1 MIFIVPVKSV
11 FQGALTE
18 ARSSKHGAA
27 LDFDQVTKVFPD
39 GTHALDEVSFALDRG
54 EFVSV
59 VGASGCGKST
69 LLRIAS
75 GLLPASGGS
84 YSLADEN
91 LGYVFQDAT
100 LLPWRTVQ
108 NNVELF
114 AELHDIPSQERAA
127 LALDAIDLVGL
138 TGFEGHHPRRLSG
151 GMKMRVSLARSLT
164 LSPKL
169 FLFDEPFAALDEMTR
184 ERMADELLRL
194 FASENFAALFITHN
208 LYEAVYL
215 STRVLV
221 MSARP
226 GRIVAEFEVPFGYP
240 RSQELRFDPEFAALT
255 GEVSAALRSEV
266 VDTDSPVGSDIREH
280 RREAARR
287 DGDRPTTTRTAEVFN
302 SLGELSDSELHRLRD
317 LISEELNSGLRRT
330 PRVSHHSEANVSRDR
345 EQFREREGAEPVAVE
360 LASTD
365 VELQV
370 DARLTSTDIEPQ
382 VATGLASTDVEP
394 PVDPATAPAPCRN
407 RLGRTISTVTSPLIV
422 FAFFM
427 GGWYFF
433 TYVMLTERRRF
444 LMPPPHDVL
453 QEGFLEWRNLEKI
466 LLGTWATTQV
476 AMTGLAIAIVLGI
489 IFATLMSQARWVE
502 SSFYPYAV
510 ILQTIP
516 IIALVPLIGLW
527 FDFSFSARVIVCVM
541 IALFPIITNTL
552 FGLKSSD
559 TGHHD
564 LFTLHGASRTRRL
577 RKLQFP
583 AAQPAIFAGFRISA
597 GLSVVGA
604 IVGDFFFRKGE
615 PGIGRLIDIYR
626 QNLQTEQLYS
636 SIFWSSLLGIGM
648 FWSFGLLGTML
659 LRRWHESALT
669 SES

>member
-18 ARSSKHGAA
+18 ALSSKHGAA

-226 GRIVAEFEVPFGYP
+226 GRIVAEFEKAFQ
-240 RSQELRFDPEFAALT
+240 R
-255 GEVSAALRSEV
+255 
-266 VDTDSPVGSDIREH
+266 
-280 RREAARR
+280 AARGVR
-287 DGDRPTTTRTAEVFN
+287 NTARKTARIHFDAQLKYEAFM
-302 SLGELSDSELHRLRD
+302 LSE
-317 LISEELNSGLRRT
+317 N
-330 PRVSHHSEANVSRDR
+330 
-345 EQFREREGAEPVAVE
+345 EPCVQTALSAVE
-360 LASTD
+360 AVGLEPGVRISNGGLDANWMVAHGIPTVTLGCGQQDIHTVNESLH
-365 VELQV
+365 VESYLQACRV
-370 DARLTSTDIEPQ
+370 GLQ
-382 VATGLASTDVEP
+382 LATG
-394 PVDPATAPAPCRN
+394 
-407 RLGRTISTVTSPLIV
+407 
-422 FAFFM
+422 
-427 GGWYFF
+427 
-433 TYVMLTERRRF
+433 
-444 LMPPPHDVL
+444 
-453 QEGFLEWRNLEKI
+453 
-466 LLGTWATTQV
+466 
-476 AMTGLAIAIVLGI
+476 
-489 IFATLMSQARWVE
+489 
-502 SSFYPYAV
+502 
-510 ILQTIP
+510 
-516 IIALVPLIGLW
+516 
-527 FDFSFSARVIVCVM
+527 
-541 IALFPIITNTL
+541 
-552 FGLKSSD
+552 
-559 TGHHD
+559 
-564 LFTLHGASRTRRL
+564 
-577 RKLQFP
+577 
-583 AAQPAIFAGFRISA
+583 AG
-597 GLSVVGA
+597 
-604 IVGDFFFRKGE
+604 
-615 PGIGRLIDIYR
+615 
-626 QNLQTEQLYS
+626 
-636 SIFWSSLLGIGM
+636 
-648 FWSFGLLGTML
+648 
-659 LRRWHESALT
+659 
-669 SES
+669 